1 MNLSALA
8 LVLAGLAPLAHLCAR
23 AGRWHP
29 VIGRTFR
36 GASVVVTVCVLTA
49 AWAGPGVP
57 YLTVTGAVVPLA
69 LVGAAFDRASRERRP
84 GADQQHRDRLRLLDA
99 ALGASRDG
107 VLVTAARPT
116 VVGLQIV
123 YANPAFERLTGYGID
138 EALGQ
143 SPSMLYAEDCEAD
156 REKVRAALRSDAPG
170 RFEVPARRKD
180 GTEVCVEWD
189 VVPVPG
195 PPDGCEYRVAVL
207 RDTTE
212 RRRLEEQLRNAA
224 KLEAVGRLA
233 AGVAH
238 DFNNLLTVIGGSAA
252 LLDGPAGRGPNAAR
266 LVGEVRFA
274 AERGQWL
281 VRQLLTFARPQAAGR
296 EPLDLGRVASDLAPI
311 LARVVGPAIET
322 DVDTPAEPVFV
333 LADRGE
339 LEQALLNL
347 ATNARDA
354 MPGGGRLALRV
365 RAGADWVR
373 VAVTDTGSGMPPEV
387 RERIFEPFFTTKGPD
402 VGTGLGLTTVKQVAE
417 RCGGRIAVESAP
429 GRGTTFD
436 IDLPR
441 CPAPAPAPT
450 GTSRTV
456 LLAEDEPGV
465 RALARLILQGQ
476 GYNVTEAA
484 DGAEALKLLEGGGAF
499 DLLVT
504 DVRMPGADGGRV
516 AARAREL
523 LPAVRVVFMS
533 GFTDTEPAVPGSVFL
548 PKPFPPAALARA
560 TQHARSPHN

>member
-8 LVLAGLAPLAHLCAR
+8 LVLVGLSPLVLLCAR
-23 AGRWHP
+23 AGRWP
-29 VIGRTFR
+29 PAIGRAYR
-36 GASVVVTVCVLTA
+36 GAAAAAAVCVLAA
-49 AWAGPGVP
+49 AWAGPGLP
-57 YLTVTGAVVPLA
+57 YLAVTGAVVPLA
-69 LVGAAFDRASRERRP
+69 LVGAAFDRTARERRP
-84 GADQQHRDRLRLLDA
+84 GAEPHRDRLRLLDA

-107 VLVTAARPT
+107 VLVTATRPT
-116 VVGLQIV
+116 AVGLQIV
-123 YANPAFERLTGYGID
+123 YANPAFEGLTGYGIE

-143 SPSMLYAEDCEAD
+143 SPSMLYTEDCEAD
-156 REKVRAALRSDAPG
+156 RETVRAALRSDAPG

-180 GTEVCVEWD
+180 GTQVCVEWD

-252 LLDGPAGRGPNAAR
+252 LLDGPAGQGPNAPR

-274 AERGQWL
+274 AERGRWL
-281 VRQLLTFARPQAAGR
+281 VRQLLTFARPQAAVR

-322 DVDTPAEPVFV
+322 DVRAPAEPVFV

-339 LEQALLNL
+339 LEQVLLNL

-354 MPGGGRLALRV
+354 MPEGGRLALQV
-365 RAGADWVR
+365 RAGADGVR
-373 VAVTDTGSGMPPEV
+373 LTVADTGAGMPPEV
-387 RERIFEPFFTTKGPD
+387 RAHIFEPFFTTKGPD
-402 VGTGLGLTTVKQVAE
+402 AGTGLGLATVKQVVE
-417 RCGGRIAVESAP
+417 RCGGRIAVASAP
-429 GRGTTFD
+429 GRGTAFD

-441 CPAPAPAPT
+441 CPAPAPG
-450 GTSRTV
+450 GTARPA

-465 RALARLILQGQ
+465 RTLARVILQGQ

-484 DGAEALKLLEGGGAF
+484 DGAAALKLLEAGGAF

-504 DVRMPGADGGRV
+504 DVRMPGADGGKV

-560 TQHARSPHN
+560 TEQAHPPRG